1 MKRRGLKTAAAAG
14 LLAAVLALPP
24 AGMPV
29 HAALTPEAEDAWES
43 AKEDMRKAL
52 DELRDLGF
60 SPMDIVQNAVGS
72 ETGSGNT
79 ENTQEEPEAMPQES
93 TVPETADAGEEQAGK
108 TPSDLQ
114 QTADKIRSELQ
125 EKTQQAGEILT
136 EKAAEAG
143 EELIDQAGEAA
154 KKHAGSITDRLRE
167 RLMDRLYDWIDG
179 LFKRQ

>member
-43 AKEDMRKAL
+43 AKEDMRDAL

-72 ETGSGNT
+72 EHGS
-79 ENTQEEPEAMPQES
+79 TQEEPGAVPQEN
-93 TVPETADAGEEQAGK
+93 TVSETSDAGEDPAGG
-108 TPSDLQ
+108 TPTDLQ